1 MSSLS
6 RLLPALPGFTAL
18 SHRPTPP
25 TSPASPTAAARP
37 PPSAAG
43 PPPSATTTKDG
54 RPRATDRQR
63 GREGCPARH
72 PPDHRQ
78 RQARRGAGDR
88 GPDRPDG
95 DLTEVPD
102 GLRILIRR
110 SKGDQ
115 EGQGAEI
122 ATPRHGNARGTAWA
136 PAVTRAEL
144 IAEIVA
150 SNPHLRQE
158 DAELIVATIFDQI
171 TAALARG
178 ERVELRGFGAFTM
191 RRRNARIGRNPR
203 TQETVQVDEK
213 TVPYFKAG
221 TEMLRRLNG
230 DGMKRR
236 T

>member
-1 MSSLS
+1 
-6 RLLPALPGFTAL
+6 
-18 SHRPTPP
+18 
-25 TSPASPTAAARP
+25 
-37 PPSAAG
+37 
-43 PPPSATTTKDG
+43 
-54 RPRATDRQR
+54 
-63 GREGCPARH
+63 
-72 PPDHRQ
+72 
-78 RQARRGAGDR
+78 
-88 GPDRPDG
+88 
-95 DLTEVPD
+95 
-102 GLRILIRR
+102 
-110 SKGDQ
+110 
-115 EGQGAEI
+115 
-122 ATPRHGNARGTAWA
+122 
-136 PAVTRAEL
+136 VTRAEL

-221 TEMLRRLNG
+221 KEMLHRLNG
-230 DGMKRR
+230 GGRPGSADP